1 MIDDS
6 TDVAELIRSEGNHCL
21 ILVRHGET
29 EWNAQGRLQ
38 GQQDIELNTRGRS
51 QANAVAECL
60 RDVPVHRIYTS
71 VLRRCRQ
78 TARLIAEANV
88 GRPDVVCSD
97 LLKETALGVL
107 EGESKDCQST
117 EELARHYKD
126 FSRDEIHDRV
136 PGGENLHDVYARVQR
151 FFSRHS
157 HLMGSAR
164 CHVIVGH
171 RNVNKMVVKH
181 VLGLS
186 FDEGFR
192 VEQEN
197 QRIYLWFGASTELW
211 SCWVDGARH
220 RLARGFATTTGAS
233 YA

>member
-1 MIDDS
+1 MIDDC
-6 TDVAELIRSEGNHCL
+6 TDLAEFIRSQGDHCL
-21 ILVRHGET
+21 ILARHGET

-38 GQQDIELNTRGRS
+38 GQRDVELNTRGRD
-51 QANAVAECL
+51 QANAVAACL
-60 RDVPVHRIYTS
+60 RDVPFDRVHSS
-71 VLRRCRQ
+71 VLLRCRQ

-88 GRPDVVCSD
+88 GRPEVECSD

-107 EGESKDCQST
+107 EGESKDQQST
-117 EELARHYKD
+117 EELARHYED
-126 FSRDEIHDRV
+126 FSRDEINYRV

-151 FFSRHS
+151 FFSHYS
-157 HLMGSAR
+157 HLVESA
-164 CHVIVGH
+164 HHHLIVGH

-181 VLGLS
+181 LLGLS

-197 QRIYLWFGASTELW
+197 QRIYLWFGASTQLW

-220 RLARGFATTTGAS
+220 RLARGYATTMGAS

>member
-1 MIDDS
+1 MRPS
-6 TDVAELIRSEGNHCL
+6 GTLK
-21 ILVRHGET
+21 
-29 EWNAQGRLQ
+29 GRLQ

-51 QANAVAECL
+51 QADAVAHCL
-60 RDVPVHRIYTS
+60 RDVPVDRIHTS

-126 FSRDEIHDRV
+126 FSRDEIHYRV

-157 HLMGSAR
+157 DLMGSAR
-164 CHVIVGH
+164 CHLIVGH

-181 VLGLS
+181 LLGLS

-197 QRIYLWFGASTELW
+197 QRIYLWFGPSTQLW
-211 SCWVDGARH
+211 SCWVDAPATGWRAAMPPP
-220 RLARGFATTTGAS
+220 LARAMRERVARPPITTTS
-233 YA
+233 TFCRVWRKRKR

>member
-6 TDVAELIRSEGNHCL
+6 IDLAELIRSKGNHCL
-21 ILVRHGET
+21 ILARHGET
-29 EWNAQGRLQ
+29 EWNARGRLQ

-51 QANAVAECL
+51 QANAVAHCL
-60 RDVPVHRIYTS
+60 RDVPVDRIHTS

-78 TARLIAEANV
+78 TARLIAVANV

-107 EGESKDCQST
+107 EGESKDRQST
-117 EELARHYKD
+117 EELARHYED
-126 FSRDEIHDRV
+126 FSRDEIHYRV

-157 HLMGSAR
+157 HLVESAR
-164 CHVIVGH
+164 CHLIVGH

-181 VLGLS
+181 LLELS

>member
-6 TDVAELIRSEGNHCL
+6 TDLAELIRSMGNHCL

-51 QANAVAECL
+51 QADAVAHCL
-60 RDVPVHRIYTS
+60 RDVPVDRIHTS

-107 EGESKDCQST
+107 EGESKDQQST
-117 EELARHYKD
+117 EELARHYED
-126 FSRDEIHDRV
+126 FSRDEINYRV

-151 FFSRHS
+151 FFSRHGD
-157 HLMGSAR
+157 LMESAR
-164 CHVIVGH
+164 CHLIVGH

-181 VLGLS
+181 LLGLS

-197 QRIYLWFGASTELW
+197 QRIYLWFGPSTQLW
-211 SCWVDGARH
+211 SCWVDDAH
-220 RLARGFATTTGAS
+220 HQLAHGYATTTGAS

>member
-6 TDVAELIRSEGNHCL
+6 TDLAEFIHSEGNHCL

-29 EWNAQGRLQ
+29 EWNAQGRMQ
-38 GQQDIELNTRGRS
+38 GQHDVELNTRGRS
-51 QANAVAECL
+51 QANAGAQCL
-60 RDVPVHRIYTS
+60 RDVPVYRIHTS
-71 VLRRCRQ
+71 ILRRCRQ
-78 TARLIAEANV
+78 TAQLIAEANV
-88 GRPDVVCSD
+88 GRPDVVGSE

-107 EGESKDCQST
+107 EGESKYRQST
-117 EELARHYKD
+117 KELARHYKD
-126 FSRDEIHDRV
+126 FSRDEIHYRV
-136 PGGENLHDVYARVQR
+136 PGGENLHDVYSRVQR

-157 HLMGSAR
+157 LLVGKAR
-164 CHVIVGH
+164 CHLIVGH

-181 VLGLS
+181 LLGLS
-186 FDEGFR
+186 FDEGLR

-211 SCWVDGARH
+211 SCLVDGACH
-220 RLARGFATTTGAS
+220 QLTRGYSATTGAN